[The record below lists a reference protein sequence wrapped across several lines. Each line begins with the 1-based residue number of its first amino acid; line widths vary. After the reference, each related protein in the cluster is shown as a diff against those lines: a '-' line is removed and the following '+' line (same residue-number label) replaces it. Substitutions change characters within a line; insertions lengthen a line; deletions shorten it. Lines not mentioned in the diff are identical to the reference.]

1 MPPRLPA
8 LLAEPPRA
16 GATLWLTGGALFDG
30 SGSTARPGTAV
41 LVRDGV
47 IETIAPAGE
56 APPADAEVIELDGRT
71 LLPGLIDA
79 HAHVKAELPQPDP
92 GAEPLLA
99 NTRAHFLA
107 ADLRETLRRG
117 ITTVRDVGSYGDIVF
132 EARQAMRY
140 GAFRGPRLLTC
151 GAIVSATAPG
161 GRWFPGMYRE
171 ADGPDD
177 VRRAVREQL
186 RRGADFIK
194 VMTTGARSVELED
207 PDPAQ
212 MTRDEIA
219 TLVEEAHRQ
228 GYRTAAH
235 AEGLAGTEL
244 AILEGIDT
252 IEHGIYLNQR
262 PDLLERMAASGQVLV
277 PTLSCFYGVAGLEH
291 QIGVGEGVIA
301 GLEHQIGVGEG
312 VIAGL
317 EHQIGVGEGAI
328 DEANARDRIG
338 VAYSPCL
345 GPARPW
351 TPMLVELA
359 HYNLRQADLTLRAAL
374 VAGVTVAAGHDW
386 HPFWDHALE
395 LRRMMAHGMTPAQ
408 ALSAATAGAAYALGI
423 GNNVGTVAAGKV
435 ADLVVFDGDPL
446 TEPSLLSRRDAIWL
460 VLQGGAPVAGAALEP
475 AAPRAGVSPERSVAA
490 AS

>member
-16 GATLWLTGGALFDG
+16 DATIWLTGGAVFDG
-30 SGSTARPGTAV
+30 TGSAARSGAAV

-47 IETIAPAGE
+47 IEAIASAGE
-56 APPADAEVIELDGRT
+56 TPPTDAKVIELDGRT
-71 LLPGLIDA
+71 LMPGLIDA
-79 HAHVKAELPQPDP
+79 HAHVRAELPVPDP

-117 ITTVRDVGSYGDIVF
+117 ITTVRDVGSYDDIVF

-140 GAFRGPRLLTC
+140 GAFRGPRVLSC

-194 VMTTGARSVELED
+194 AMTTGARSVELED

-212 MTRDEIA
+212 MTREEIA

-277 PTLSCFYGVAGLEH
+277 PTLSCFYGIAGLDH
-291 QIGVGEGVIA
+291 QIGLGDDAV
-301 GLEHQIGVGEG
+301 
-312 VIAGL
+312 
-317 EHQIGVGEGAI
+317 
-328 DEANARDRIG
+328 DEPNARDRIG
-338 VAYSPCL
+338 VGYSPCQ
-345 GPARPW
+345 PERPW
-351 TPMLVELA
+351 SPLLVALA
-359 HYNLRQADLTLRAAL
+359 DYNLLQADLTLRAA
-374 VAGVTVAAGHDW
+374 VAAGVSVAAGHDW

-408 ALSAATAGAAYALGI
+408 ALSAATAGAASALGM
-423 GNNVGTVAAGKV
+423 GDHVGTVAAGKV

-446 TEPSLLSRRDAIWL
+446 AEPALLSQRDAVWL
-460 VLQGGAPVAGAALEP
+460 VLQSGAQVAGAALEP
-475 AAPRAGVSPERSVAA
+475 ATPEAKASAGRSVAA
-490 AS
+490 ASWC